1 MNSRILR
8 IAVPAI
14 ISNITV
20 PLLGLVDVAIVGHL
34 GATSYIGAI
43 AVGGMIFNVMYW
55 LFGFLRMGTS
65 GLTSQALGRRDLD
78 GVASILMRSL
88 GLAVGLAAL
97 LVILQVPLCALALAV
112 MSPTPEV
119 GRLAETYFNILIWGA
134 PAMLSLYSITGWY
147 IGMQNSR
154 LPMVV
159 AIAQNVVNIAA
170 SLFFVFAMGMKVE
183 GVALGTLTAQYSGLL
198 IAAAAWIA
206 SYGRLRR
213 RFRVGHLLAWQEMRR
228 YLSVNRD
235 IFLRTLCLISVMLF
249 FTSAGSWQ
257 GDTILAVNT
266 LLMQFYMLFSY
277 VMDGFAYAGE
287 ALGGRYYGARN
298 EKALSHM
305 LRSLFLWGG
314 AMTLLF
320 TLLYI
325 IGGRAFLHVLTD
337 DAAVIAASAAY
348 YPWAVLMP
356 VAGAA
361 AFIWDGV
368 FIGCTKTGGM
378 LLSMLMATAVFFVLF
393 FSLRPLLGN
402 HGLWLAFVAYML
414 ARGLAQTLI
423 WRSAKKIAG
432 NHK

>member
-1 MNSRILR
+1 MNSRILH

-34 GATSYIGAI
+34 GAASYIGAI

-65 GLTSQALGRRDLD
+65 GLTSQALGRRDLGGVMNILARSLVVAL
-78 GVASILMRSL
+78 GVA
-88 GLAVGLAAL
+88 AVLI
-97 LVILQVPLCALALAV
+97 VLQVPLRTMALAV
-112 MSPTPEV
+112 MAPTPEV
-119 GRLAETYFNILIWGA
+119 GHYAEIYFNTLIWGA
-134 PAMLSLYSITGWY
+134 PAMLSLYSLTGWY

-154 LPMVV
+154 LPMLI
-159 AIAQNVVNIAA
+159 AILQNVVNIVA
-170 SLFFVFAMGMKVE
+170 SLFFVFVMGMKVE
-183 GVALGTLTAQYSGLL
+183 GVAFGTLVAQYSGVLT
-198 IAAAAWIA
+198 AAVAWFA
-206 SYGRLRR
+206 SYGRLRCR
-213 RFRVGHLLAWQEMRR
+213 LSVGSLFAWSEMKRFF
-228 YLSVNRD
+228 SVNRD

-257 GDTILAVNT
+257 GNIVLAVNT

-298 EKALSHM
+298 ERALSRM

-325 IGGRAFLHVLTD
+325 IGGRAFLSILTD
-337 DAAVIAASAAY
+337 DAAVVSAAMPY
-348 YPWAVLMP
+348 YPWAVVMP
-356 VAGAA
+356 MAGAA

-378 LLSMLMATAVFFVLF
+378 LLSMLVSTVVFFVLF
-393 FSLRPLLGN
+393 FCMRPMIGN
-402 HGLWLAFVAYML
+402 HGLWLAFVAYM
-414 ARGLAQTLI
+414 AMRGIAQTLI
-423 WRSAKKIAG
+423 WNGYRISQE
-432 NHK
+432 

>member
-20 PLLGLVDVAIVGHL
+20 PLLGLADVAIVGHL

-65 GLTSQALGRRDLD
+65 GLTSQALGRRDLY
-78 GVASILMRSL
+78 GVMSILMRSL
-88 GLAVGLAAL
+88 SVAVGVAL
-97 LVILQVPLCALALAV
+97 LLIALQAPLRTLALAV

-119 GRLAETYFNILIWGA
+119 RRFAETYFNILIWGA
-134 PAMLSLYSITGWY
+134 PAMLSLYSMTGWY

-154 LPMVV
+154 LPMAV
-159 AIAQNVVNIAA
+159 AIAQNVVNIGA
-170 SLFFVFAMGMKVE
+170 SLFFVYVMGMKVE
-183 GVALGTLTAQYSGLL
+183 GVALGTLTAQYSGIL
-198 IAAAAWIA
+198 IAAVAWLA

-213 RFRVGHLLAWQEMRR
+213 RFCMRHLFAWHEMRR
-228 YLSVNRD
+228 FLSVNRD
-235 IFLRTLCLISVMLF
+235 IFLRTLCLICVMLF

-257 GDTILAVNT
+257 GDTVLAVNT

-298 EKALSHM
+298 AQALART
-305 LRSLFLWGG
+305 LRGLFLWGA
-314 AMTLLF
+314 AMTGLF

-325 IGGRAFLHVLTD
+325 IGGRPFLHVLTN
-337 DAAVIAASAAY
+337 DATVIAASAAY
-348 YPWAVLMP
+348 FPWAVLMP
-356 VAGAA
+356 IAGAA

-378 LLSMLMATAVFFVLF
+378 LLSMMVATAVFFILF
-393 FSLRPLLGN
+393 FSMRPLLGN

-414 ARGLAQTLI
+414 VRGLAQTLI
-423 WRSAKKIAG
+423 WRKEKKISD